1 MLQKLDPVFAL
12 GGRILLAL
20 IFVLS
25 GINKIIGYAGTVGYM
40 EAFGVPGLLLPLVI
54 VLEIGAGLLLVV
66 GFQARWAALALAGF
80 TLVAA
85 VIFHSNFADQS
96 QMIAFLKNL
105 SIVGGLLFVARFG
118 AGELSLDA
126 RQGGGRRAAA

>member
-1 MLQKLDPVFAL
+1 MLEKLDPVFAL

-25 GINKIIGYAGTVGYM
+25 GINKITGYAGTVGYM

-54 VLEIGAGLLLVV
+54 VLEIGAGLLLVA

-85 VIFHSNFADQS
+85 VVFHSNFADQS

-105 SIVGGLLFVARFG
+105 AIIGGLLFVARFG

-126 RQGGGRRAAA
+126 RQAGAHRATA

>member
-25 GINKIIGYAGTVGYM
+25 GINKITGYAGTVGYM

-80 TLVAA
+80 TLLAA
-85 VIFHSNFADQS
+85 VVFHSNFADQS

-126 RQGGGRRAAA
+126 RQGGDRRAAA